1 MHKLISMANNWIET
15 TDSEGNK
22 ISINPQIVC
31 VLEHSFD
38 VDEHLEYLYRMNTK
52 KALKSA

>member
-1 MHKLISMANNWIET
+1 MANNWIET